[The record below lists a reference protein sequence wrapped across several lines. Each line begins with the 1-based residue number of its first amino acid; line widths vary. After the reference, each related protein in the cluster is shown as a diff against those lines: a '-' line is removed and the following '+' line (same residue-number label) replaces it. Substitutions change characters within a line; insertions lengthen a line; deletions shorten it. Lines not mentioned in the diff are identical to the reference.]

1 MSFKIPNERIGVLI
15 GKSGSVKEKIESLTN
30 TEITVDSTSG
40 SVFVKKKDESGM
52 MIGDWVAKN
61 IIKAISRGFN
71 PKIAEKLA
79 DEDYLFEI
87 IDIQNVLGNSR
98 KKIYRIKSR
107 LIGESGKAKRT
118 IESLANVHLSIYRD
132 TVSIIGQYEELK
144 IAREA
149 IFRILRGQSHSSV
162 YRYLQKKHD
171 ELKRKEMTEIW
182 KPDRF

>member
-15 GKSGSVKEKIESLTN
+15 GKSGSVKEKIEILTN
-30 TEITVDSTSG
+30 TDITIDSESG
-40 SVFVKKKDESGM
+40 SVYVKKKDESGV
-52 MIGDWVAKN
+52 MIGDWLAKN

-71 PKIAEKLA
+71 PKIAEKLM
-79 DEDYLFEI
+79 DDDYLLEI
-87 IDIQNVLGNSR
+87 IDIQNLLGNSR

-118 IESLANVHLSIYRD
+118 IENLANVHLSIYHD

-149 IFRILRGQSHSSV
+149 VFRLLRGQSHSSV

-171 ELKRKEMTEIW
+171 ELKRKSLTEIW
-182 KPDRF
+182 KPNKF

>member
-30 TEITVDSTSG
+30 TEITIDSKSG
-40 SVFVKKKDESGM
+40 SVYVKKKDDSGM

-71 PKIAEKLA
+71 PKIAVKLMG
-79 DEDYLFEI
+79 EEYLLEI

-107 LIGESGKAKRT
+107 LIGESGKSKRT
-118 IESLANVHLSIYRD
+118 IESLANVHLSIYHD
-132 TVSIIGQYEELK
+132 TVSIIGQYEGLK
-144 IAREA
+144 VAREA
-149 IFRILRGQSHSSV
+149 VFRLLRGQSHSSV
-162 YRYLQKKHD
+162 YRFLQKKHD
-171 ELKRKEMTEIW
+171 ELKRKSITEIW
-182 KPDRF
+182 KPDKF